1 MAKKI
6 YVGNMSFSVTEEE
19 LRNMFTQH
27 GEVTSVSVISDK
39 QTGRSRGFGFVEM
52 ANDDQAQAAIAA
64 LNGKDISGR
73 TIVVNE
79 AKPREEGG
87 RRGGGRG
94 GFSGGRGRGG
104 FGGGR
109 GGFSGGRNDRPSRS
123 FDD

>member
-1 MAKKI
+1 
-6 YVGNMSFSVTEEE
+6 MSFSVTEEE